1 MILAAFKS
9 LTQFL
14 SLPLSLSLLSTSL
27 RPSFS
32 QKIRYRHPSI
42 PKCSLQL
49 QGVQNFKLHRSL
61 LQSLAGHLHLLPFP
75 GLVESVRARPHVHV
89 TTPSH
94 LEGSCFDVTGAR
106 AGDAEDLQASK
117 KRNNDLR
124 CVTLNAGLAS
134 LLPLFGCPNPSASR
148 FFFKLSALKDRRK
161 SFFRRFRGAIAWP
174 AAGCQRKRRS
184 FLNLQMYVLFVWLFE
199 SKKCIQSLSRRW
211 SGCTLDVCRGTFQL
225 FVSVFKRF
233 DPSGIIVFLPRLLM
247 WWWLLVKSLQT
258 RHHFTTLWP
267 SPNLPCFLLLHVKKC
282 PGWASSRACWRARE
296 TQSRISCWGRPGWM
310 EISQTQMYWMP
321 MWHMCPFVFG
331 EGYGAART
339 LSKWRCRD
347 SQKMLEVGRSLAD
360 VFARNPEIIWVQRP
374 EVIVKHAWTCE
385 QRLFFSSH
393 YVFEGTPSEA
403 V

>member
-1 MILAAFKS
+1 
-9 LTQFL
+9 
-14 SLPLSLSLLSTSL
+14 
-27 RPSFS
+27 
-32 QKIRYRHPSI
+32 
-42 PKCSLQL
+42 
-49 QGVQNFKLHRSL
+49 
-61 LQSLAGHLHLLPFP
+61 
-75 GLVESVRARPHVHV
+75 
-89 TTPSH
+89 
-94 LEGSCFDVTGAR
+94 
-106 AGDAEDLQASK
+106 
-117 KRNNDLR
+117 
-124 CVTLNAGLAS
+124 
-134 LLPLFGCPNPSASR
+134 
-148 FFFKLSALKDRRK
+148 
-161 SFFRRFRGAIAWP
+161 
-174 AAGCQRKRRS
+174 
-184 FLNLQMYVLFVWLFE
+184 MYVLFVWLFE

-233 DPSGIIVFLPRLLM
+233 DPSGIIVFSLRLLM

-267 SPNLPCFLLLHVKKC
+267 SPNLPCFLPLHVKKC
-282 PGWASSRACWRARE
+282 SGWASSRACWRARE